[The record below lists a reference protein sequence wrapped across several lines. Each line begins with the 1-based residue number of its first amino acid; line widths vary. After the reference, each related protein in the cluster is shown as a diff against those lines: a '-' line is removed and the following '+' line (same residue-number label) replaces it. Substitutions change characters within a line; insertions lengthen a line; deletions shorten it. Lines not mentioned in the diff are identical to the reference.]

1 MPRNRTHKYILTI
14 LTVLLLIFIPLSKVS
29 AINRDDI
36 VSQAAIMIDIDNGQ
50 VLFEKNA
57 DEKMYPASITKIMTA
72 LLALENCDLDEI
84 ITMSHEAVY
93 SIPRDTSHISLEEG
107 EQISLKWAMYAM
119 MLPSANDAAAGIAE
133 HVSGSMEAFCELMNS
148 RARELGAKNTNFV
161 NPHGL
166 HDEDHYTT
174 ARDMMLITLEAI
186 KHPEFCEI
194 WGTET
199 IDAPTTN
206 KKDEVRHLWNQNGM
220 ITATVNHNDD
230 VTGGKLGWTQE
241 AGHTMVVTAER
252 DGRRLLCVLM
262 KSTAA
267 RDKYSDANKLF
278 EYGFSLQKKAL
289 NADTVQNSD
298 FVDILN
304 EKGEKTG
311 DVRFGIDDGY
321 LLVEDGSDV
330 SGIRVEYL
338 LPENFSEGEE
348 PQAKAVISLNGK
360 ELFTLDAKV
369 VRKDDVKV
377 SETDDESVSRAPQL
391 KAALLKAL
399 KITAIVIGAFIVLLI
414 LLFFALLIRK
424 HIILA
429 RRRRRKRKKR
439 K

>member
-348 PQAKAVISLNGK
+348 LQAKAVISLNGK